1 MLKQRQILQLIASK
15 CTHAANIIRAIAM
28 PRSAISLDLEPGQ
41 KATLQ
46 PVTW

>member
-1 MLKQRQILQLIASK
+1 
-15 CTHAANIIRAIAM
+15 M

-46 PVTW
+46 PVTWQGFEKFFSKLGERRLTEEAVL